1 MNAQLSSLPYSLL
14 SALQDGLFA
23 DLTITADNGKQVISQ
38 NQILLFLLESSQ
50 LQCTVIVLNFFSG
63 NLVEPP

>member
-50 LQCTVIVLNFFSG
+50 LQCTVVLNFFSG

>member
-1 MNAQLSSLPYSLL
+1 MNAQLSTLPYSLL

-23 DLTITADNGKQVISQ
+23 DLTITADNGKQVISE

-50 LQCTVIVLNFFSG
+50 LQCTVVPNFFSG
-63 NLVEPP
+63 NLVELP